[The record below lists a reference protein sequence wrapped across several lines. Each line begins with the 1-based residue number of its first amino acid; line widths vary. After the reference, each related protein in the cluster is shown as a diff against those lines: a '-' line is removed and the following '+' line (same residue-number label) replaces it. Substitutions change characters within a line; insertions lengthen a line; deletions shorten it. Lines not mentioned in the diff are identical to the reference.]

1 MKTSVN
7 LSKILTPEELQ
18 WFGQWLSKSQM
29 REGIKSHSGSVSFGD
44 LQRLGGGAQ
53 PGGRRVASD
62 GDLWE
67 NPSAEETRNSI
78 EGLNR
83 RLASYDD
90 QMRKQPITKSP
101 ATFRRSRWNQAGIRC
116 ATRSRDRRPSR

>member
-1 MKTSVN
+1 MKTNVN

-29 REGIKSHSGSVSFGD
+29 REGIKSHSGASHSVIFNVLEAARS
-44 LQRLGGGAQ
+44 
-53 PGGRRVASD
+53 RVED
-62 GDLWE
+62 GLPPYGDLWE

-90 QMRKQPITKSP
+90 
-101 ATFRRSRWNQAGIRC
+101 
-116 ATRSRDRRPSR
+116 

>member
-1 MKTSVN
+1 MKTNVN

-29 REGIKSHSGSVSFGD
+29 KEGIKFHPGASHSVIFNVLEAARS
-44 LQRLGGGAQ
+44 
-53 PGGRRVASD
+53 RVEHELPPY

-90 QMRKQPITKSP
+90 
-101 ATFRRSRWNQAGIRC
+101 
-116 ATRSRDRRPSR
+116 